1 MNFIRWAAAL
11 GAAVCALPAFGQ
23 ATAATLTYSSAF
35 AGYRPYQDLELA
47 DWRLVN
53 DTVRDAAANGAASA
67 AQTPSARQSSGSG
80 TSATSAPAAATRDA
94 PAPTNHL
101 RDHSGH
107 GAKR

>member
-23 ATAATLTYSSAF
+23 APVPPLTYSSAF

-53 DTVRDAAANGAASA
+53 DAVRDAAAHGAATGA
-67 AQTPSARQSSGSG
+67 HTPSVRHPSGSG
-80 TSATSAPAAATRDA
+80 TSAPSVPVAPTRDA
-94 PAPTNHL
+94 PTNHG
-101 RDHSGH
+101 RDHSGR